1 MRQRIAALLA
11 DASTAEHGARIR
23 ADRLPLVRHRASQ
36 ETGAGRGCVAM
47 RIVHRATHFAVTA
60 SVPAAVRAKRSGR
73 YMSSTVAAGCTNEP
87 GVTART
93 M

>member
-1 MRQRIAALLA
+1 MGRNVRLKPQLAAIP
-11 DASTAEHGARIR
+11 SG
-23 ADRLPLVRHRASQ
+23 LV
-36 ETGAGRGCVAM
+36 G
-47 RIVHRATHFAVTA
+47 VT
-60 SVPAAVRAKRSGR
+60 SSRPAAVRANRSGR